1 MDKDEM
7 IARLYGRLYSLAWRG
22 GYFSRFAD
30 FKTDGRITFLIET
43 LILLR
48 LWEGKGEHIYR
59 TAYEKGRHGKHLTDY
74 MDIDW
79 GDEVP

>member
-7 IARLYGRLYSLAWRG
+7 IARLYGRLYSLSWEE
-22 GYFSRFAD
+22 GYYSRFAD
-30 FKTDGRITFLIET
+30 SKTDGRINCLIET

-48 LWEGKGEHIYR
+48 LWEGRGENIYR
-59 TAYEKGRHGKHLTDY
+59 TAYEKGRQGKHLTDY